1 MFHSFATNTIIYGRG
16 LLNILERAP
25 MKFKDEEIRRTIEQL
40 AHQYHLFISNQF
52 INYYLTGSK
61 ISKSDWMDVE
71 ELVGSNKYFEGEG
84 YDLNKLYEQVLS
96 FVRFMTTIRNDIL
109 PRIKSESEIR
119 LKKLTPDNQ
128 ILYKMTLDNTPGNLK
143 VFLDL
148 ISTFLVHLKR
158 IDKENNGA
166 KNMLYVKL
174 AFMKE
179 VEKALNV

>member
-1 MFHSFATNTIIYGRG
+1 
-16 LLNILERAP
+16 

-40 AHQYHLFISNQF
+40 AHQYHLFVSNHF

-71 ELVGSNKYFEGEG
+71 ELVRSNKYFEGEG

-96 FVRFMTTIRNDIL
+96 FVRFMSTIRDDIL
-109 PRIKSESEIR
+109 PRIKSEAEIR
-119 LKKLTPDNQ
+119 LKKLTPDNK
-128 ILYKMTLDNTPGNLK
+128 IFYKMTLDNTPGNLK

-148 ISTFLVHLKR
+148 ISSFLVHLKR
-158 IDKENNGA
+158 IDKEKNGA
-166 KNMLYVKL
+166 QNMLYVKL
-174 AFMKE
+174 AYMKE